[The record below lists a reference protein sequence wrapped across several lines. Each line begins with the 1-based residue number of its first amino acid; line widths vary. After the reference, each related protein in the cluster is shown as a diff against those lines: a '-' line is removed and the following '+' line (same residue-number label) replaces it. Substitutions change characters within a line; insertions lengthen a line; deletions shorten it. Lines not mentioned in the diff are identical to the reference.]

1 MVKSFYDIVASDAV
15 ACYGLL
21 NVTVVAGRDHII
33 YHRGI
38 PLGSKLEQII
48 RGRCNPALSLDN
60 MSTILSRAFKRT
72 ASHILAARNSTR

>member
-38 PLGSKLEQII
+38 PLGSKLEQ
-48 RGRCNPALSLDN
+48 LSEEDA
-60 MSTILSRAFKRT
+60 ILLYLLTTCPPFFQGLSNEQLHTF
-72 ASHILAARNSTR
+72 